1 MIPEEEIKR
10 RVPRR
15 SLVLFHDP
23 DDDTMVT
30 CLDGSNQYPAIIAK
44 NWVYYKR
51 HLTYNANQQQ
61 WRQDDNK
68 DDLQCLRSIEQSL

>member
-1 MIPEEEIKR
+1 MLIPEEEIKR

-30 CLDGSNQYPAIIAK
+30 CLDGSNQYPPIIAK
-44 NWVYYKR
+44 DWINYKR

-61 WRQDDNK
+61 WR
-68 DDLQCLRSIEQSL
+68 